1 MQVKISQSWS
11 NRMSACLAAYNTT
24 HTHTKLL
31 FTRISRRQSC
41 VVHITE
47 VKANTIHYVSQLFT
61 NCATWCI
68 HTQRRNPFLRPSPF
82 IIIIS
87 NSESEFDHRFWSDS
101 DFNDE
106 MVLTIAISIYSDII
120 LIKRL
125 I

>member
-11 NRMSACLAAYNTT
+11 NRMSACLTAYNTT
-24 HTHTKLL
+24 HTHKKLL

-68 HTQRRNPFLRPSPF
+68 HTQRRNPFLRPSHLSSSYQIQLYTVSVHLISF
-82 IIIIS
+82 HNEIIS
-87 NSESEFDHRFWSDS
+87 IRNKSNCDDIYKTCFW
-101 DFNDE
+101 
-106 MVLTIAISIYSDII
+106 L
-120 LIKRL
+120 
-125 I
+125 

>member
-87 NSESEFDHRFWSDS
+87 NSVELYTLSVFIMKSFLSEIKGIVTTFRKLVSGYDS
-101 DFNDE
+101 
-106 MVLTIAISIYSDII
+106 II
-120 LIKRL
+120 V
-125 I
+125 